1 MFSDEE
7 EQTRSCGAL
16 HGGALVS
23 YFAMGLYSG
32 MRAGAASA
40 AALLLLLRLRPASAQ
55 ADLCFFNAGNSTFNL
70 RQFQANT

>member
-1 MFSDEE
+1 M
-7 EQTRSCGAL
+7 GP
-16 HGGALVS
+16 
-23 YFAMGLYSG
+23 GLYSG
-32 MRAGAASA
+32 VRAGAASA

>member
-1 MFSDEE
+1 MRY
-7 EQTRSCGAL
+7 TGVHSCP
-16 HGGALVS
+16 